1 MFEISW
7 GEIGVVIGVTTFF
20 IGKQDLPRAARY
32 AGTYVGRFVGLI
44 QGARARA
51 DRFAA
56 NHELKQLQNELRSGL
71 RELDVVKSELATSL
85 SSRGMMGRTL
95 GSTVSGVNRIPT
107 HSPSTT
113 TTTTTTSSLV
123 SSSSLLPKTET
134 TSLTNTTTTTSSSSS
149 RTGSNAYSMNTNN
162 TPTLPPQRQT
172 LGAVAEEEW
181 KRQGIDFLSRAER
194 GTDTNMNVEKS
205 GSATLAFLLKESLL
219 FSQYDRIVQQQ
230 QQTLQNRMMDMEE
243 QLETK
248 NHPSDADGCD

>member
-7 GEIGVVIGVTTFF
+7 GELGVLVGVTTFL

-32 AGTYVGRFVGLI
+32 AGTYVGRVVGLL

-95 GSTVSGVNRIPT
+95 GSTVSGVNRTPT
-107 HSPSTT
+107 AMSGSF
-113 TTTTTTSSLV
+113 L
-123 SSSSLLPKTET
+123 
-134 TSLTNTTTTTSSSSS
+134 SSSSS
-149 RTGSNAYSMNTNN
+149 PAHSSLPLTSSSQEPMSPAAPTSFQH
-162 TPTLPPQRQT
+162 TPSAPALPPQRQT
-172 LGAVAEEEW
+172 MGAVAEEEW
-181 KRQGIDFLSRAER
+181 KRQGIDFISRAER
-194 GTDTNMNVEKS
+194 GTNANMNVEKS

-219 FSQYDRIVQQQ
+219 FSQYDRIVQEQEQ
-230 QQTLQNRMMDMEE
+230 ALQARMADMEE
-243 QLETK
+243 KLQPNRTNQDDNDDDSARNTGSNEK
-248 NHPSDADGCD
+248 EPRV